1 MNVNIAFLD
10 LADKLVAQMSTA
22 DVAVL
27 SNKCS
32 TLMASDVHQIPLFT
46 SEFMNKLI
54 NCTYP
59 FVFKM
64 YLLPY
69 ISWFDCSILRQ
80 LINFG
85 SNKKALKV
93 VNHFIDSLD
102 YNKPITSYDVPEF
115 SQLVIPL
122 DDSQH
127 TLLVTKHIRNINELS
142 LKEF

>member
-10 LADKLVAQMSTA
+10 LADKLVAKMSTA

-27 SNKCS
+27 ANKCS

-46 SEFMNKLI
+46 PEFMNKLI

-59 FVFKM
+59 FVFKI

-85 SNKKALKV
+85 NNKEALKV

-102 YNKPITSYDVPEF
+102 YNEPFTSNDVATR
-115 SQLVIPL
+115 I
-122 DDSQH
+122 
-127 TLLVTKHIRNINELS
+127 LS
-142 LKEF
+142 TCDPTG